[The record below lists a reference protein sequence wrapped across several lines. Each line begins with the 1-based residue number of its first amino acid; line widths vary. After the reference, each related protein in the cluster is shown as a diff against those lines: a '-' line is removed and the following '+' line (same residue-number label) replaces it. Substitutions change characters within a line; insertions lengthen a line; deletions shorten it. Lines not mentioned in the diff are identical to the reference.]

1 MKNQKT
7 KNEKAKRKI
16 GVKLKAALLMLLVAV
31 FSISGIICVN
41 AATIKDDG
49 KYSLVLQCNV
59 MSEGTIDG
67 ETSKIVKFDVADGE
81 DSVSIAE
88 LTKGI
93 VPFDGEHEFSHW
105 STDFS
110 DTTKADDEIPISKFT
125 SSGNVYLNDG
135 TELEFNNGFRLF
147 GVFSDK
153 PLKGTGTYYLNL
165 DAFGGTIK
173 DKSVYQITS
182 KSDEFK
188 TVDLTKYEPERK
200 GCTFKGWDLNG
211 KFVNKITAANFADSD
226 SVTVTATYTANEGF
240 DDSKIHVT
248 LDANGGT
255 IDGKESA
262 KYNYLGGGNSGTS
275 MSLLPYVPTRS
286 GYTFNG
292 WNSKKDGKGKNCKYL
307 YWREWDKE
315 NWDNDRESEF
325 ERDGLITEDSGYER
339 YLNLT
344 LYATWTKDASS
355 PDDTV
360 KVIESNDGIKGSIEF
375 ADGIDSNYKLVI
387 NNVDVNKD
395 LADKNVK
402 FIADIKVLKDNEI
415 VEISGTKMK
424 IRIALPEELKGYNTY
439 SVVYILNDE
448 IKETIPATLQ
458 DGYIV
463 FETTHLSEY
472 GIIATN
478 TNSTPGNSE
487 DNSNK
492 NADKKTKAELDK
504 STSNATETKSTSP
517 KTGSEGMLILL
528 LAILLISG
536 GTVTELLILSGKKRE
551 KNRK

>member
-1 MKNQKT
+1 MKGKNQKV
-7 KNEKAKRKI
+7 KRKT
-16 GVKLKAALLMLLVAV
+16 GAKLRGALIMLLVAV
-31 FSISGIICVN
+31 FSISGIVCVN

-49 KYSLVLQCNV
+49 KYSLVLLCSD
-59 MSEGTIDG
+59 MFGTIDG
-67 ETSKIVKFDVADGE
+67 ETSKIIKFDVADGE

-110 DTTKADDEIPISKFT
+110 DTSKADDEIPISKFT
-125 SSGNVYLNDG
+125 CSGNVYLNDG
-135 TELEFNNGFRLF
+135 TEVEFNNGFRLY
-147 GVFSDK
+147 GRFSEK

-188 TVDLTKYEPERK
+188 TVDLSNYVPTRK
-200 GCTFKGWDLNG
+200 GCNFIGWDLNG
-211 KFVNKITAANFADSD
+211 KYVNKITAADFADRD
-226 SVTVTATYTANEGF
+226 SVTVIATYTTNEGF

-255 IDGKESA
+255 IDGKKSA

-292 WNSKKDGKGKNCKYL
+292 WNSKKDSSGKNYKYL

-325 ERDGLITEDSGYER
+325 ERDGLIKEESGYER

-344 LYATWTKDASS
+344 LYATWTKDAST

-375 ADGIDSNYKLVI
+375 ADGIDSTYKLII

-402 FIADIKVLKDNEI
+402 FIADINVLKDNEI
-415 VEISGTKMK
+415 VQINGTKMK
-424 IRIALPEELKGYNTY
+424 IRIALPEELKGYDNY

-478 TNSTPGNSE
+478 TNSTHGNSE

-492 NADKKTKAELDK
+492 NADKKTKTENGK
-504 STSNATETKSTSP
+504 STTNATDTKSTSP

>member
-1 MKNQKT
+1 MKGKNQKV
-7 KNEKAKRKI
+7 KRKT
-16 GVKLKAALLMLLVAV
+16 GAKLKGALIMLLVAV

-49 KYSLVLQCNV
+49 KYSLVLQCNG
-59 MSEGTIDG
+59 MSFEGTIDG
-67 ETSKIVKFDVADGE
+67 ETSKIIKFDVADGE
-81 DSVSIAE
+81 DTVSIAE

-110 DTTKADDEIPISKFT
+110 DTSKADDEIPISEF
-125 SSGNVYLNDG
+125 SRSGNVYLNNG
-135 TELEFNNGFRLF
+135 TEVEFNNGFFLY

-153 PLKGTGTYYLNL
+153 PLKGTGTYYFNL
-165 DAFGGTIK
+165 DAFGGTVK

-182 KSDEFK
+182 KSNEFK

-211 KFVNKITAANFADSD
+211 KYVNKITAADFADRD
-226 SVTVTATYTANEGF
+226 SVTVIATYTANEGF

-255 IDGKESA
+255 IDGKKSA

-292 WNSKKDGKGKNCKYL
+292 WNSKKDSSDKNYKYL

-344 LYATWTKDASS
+344 LYATWTKDAST

-375 ADGIDSNYKLVI
+375 ADGIDSNCKLII
-387 NNVDVNKD
+387 NNVNVNKD

-415 VEISGTKMK
+415 VQISGTKMK

-439 SVVYILNDE
+439 SVVYILNNE

-472 GIIATN
+472 GIVATN

-492 NADKKTKAELDK
+492 NSDKKTKAENDE
-504 STSNATETKSTSP
+504 STSNATDTKSTSP

>member
-1 MKNQKT
+1 MKGKNQKV
-7 KNEKAKRKI
+7 KRKT
-16 GVKLKAALLMLLVAV
+16 GAKLKGALIMLLVAV

-49 KYSLVLQCNV
+49 KYSLVLECNA

-67 ETSKIVKFDVADGE
+67 ETSKIIKFDVADGE

-110 DTTKADDEIPISKFT
+110 DTSKADDEIPISKF
-125 SSGNVYLNDG
+125 SRSGNVYLNNG
-135 TELEFNNGFRLF
+135 TEVEFKNGFFLY

-165 DAFGGTIK
+165 DAFGGTVK

-182 KSDEFK
+182 KSNEFK

-211 KFVNKITAANFADSD
+211 KYVSSITAAEFADRD
-226 SVTVTATYTANEGF
+226 SVTVIATYTANEGF

-255 IDGKESA
+255 IDGKKSA

-292 WNSKKDGKGKNCKYL
+292 WNSKKDGSGKNYKYL

-325 ERDGLITEDSGYER
+325 ERDGLITEDGGYER
-339 YLNLT
+339 YRNLT
-344 LYATWTKDASS
+344 LYATWTKDAST

-375 ADGIDSNYKLVI
+375 ADGIDSNCKLII

-415 VEISGTKMK
+415 VQISGTKMK
-424 IRIALPEELKGYNTY
+424 IKIALPEELKGYDNY

-487 DNSNK
+487 DNSDK
-492 NADKKTKAELDK
+492 SDDKKAKAENDK
-504 STSNATETKSTSP
+504 STSNATDTKSTSP

>member
-1 MKNQKT
+1 MKGKNQKV
-7 KNEKAKRKI
+7 KRKT
-16 GVKLKAALLMLLVAV
+16 GAKLKGALIMLLVAV

-49 KYSLVLQCNV
+49 KYSLVLQCSGL
-59 MSEGTIDG
+59 SEGTIDG
-67 ETSKIVKFDVADGE
+67 ETSKIIKFDVADGE

-105 STDFS
+105 STDFF
-110 DTTKADDEIPISKFT
+110 DTSKADDEILISKFN

-135 TELEFNNGFRLF
+135 TEVKFNNGFSLY

-165 DAFGGTIK
+165 DAFGGTVK

-182 KSDEFK
+182 KSNEFK

-211 KFVNKITAANFADSD
+211 KYVNTITAAEFAEKD
-226 SVTVTATYTANEGF
+226 SVTVTATYVSNTF
-240 DDSKIHVT
+240 DEKYISVI
-248 LDANGGT
+248 LNANGGT
-255 IDGKESA
+255 IEGKKSA

-275 MSLLPYVPTRS
+275 MSLLPYVPTKS

-292 WNSKKDGKGKNCKYL
+292 WSSKKDGTGKNYKYL
-307 YWREWDKE
+307 YWREWDK
-315 NWDNDRESEF
+315 NRDSEF

-339 YLNLT
+339 YHNLT
-344 LYATWTKDASS
+344 LYATWTKDAST

-360 KVIESNDGIKGSIEF
+360 KVIESSDGIKGSIEF
-375 ADGIDSNYKLVI
+375 ADGIDSNCKLII

-402 FIADIKVLKDNEI
+402 FIADINVLKDNEI
-415 VEISGTKMK
+415 VHISGTKMK
-424 IRIALPEELKGYNTY
+424 IRIALPEKLKGYNTY

-492 NADKKTKAELDK
+492 NADKKTKAENDK
-504 STSNATETKSTSP
+504 STSKATGTKSTSP

-528 LAILLISG
+528 FAILLISG
-536 GTVTELLILSGKKRE
+536 GTVTELLILSGKKRV

>member
-1 MKNQKT
+1 MKGKNQKV
-7 KNEKAKRKI
+7 KRKT
-16 GVKLKAALLMLLVAV
+16 GAKLKGALIMLLVAV
-31 FSISGIICVN
+31 FSISGIVCVN

-49 KYSLVLQCNV
+49 KYSLVLLCSD
-59 MSEGTIDG
+59 MFGTIDG
-67 ETSKIVKFDVADGE
+67 ETSKIIKFDVADGE

-110 DTTKADDEIPISKFT
+110 DTSKADDEIPISKFT

-135 TELEFNNGFRLF
+135 TEVEFNNGFRLY
-147 GVFSDK
+147 GRFSEK

-188 TVDLTKYEPERK
+188 TVDLSNYVPTRK
-200 GCTFKGWDLNG
+200 GCNFIGWDLNG
-211 KFVNKITAANFADSD
+211 KYVNKITAADFADRD
-226 SVTVTATYTANEGF
+226 SVTVIATYTTNEGF

-255 IDGKESA
+255 IDGKKSA

-275 MSLLPYVPTRS
+275 MSLLPYVPVRN

-292 WNSKKDGKGKNCKYL
+292 WNSKKDSSGKNYKYL

-315 NWDNDRESEF
+315 NWGNDDRESEF

-344 LYATWTKDASS
+344 LYATWTKDAST

-375 ADGIDSNYKLVI
+375 ADGIDSTYKLII

-402 FIADIKVLKDNEI
+402 FIADINVLKDNEI
-415 VEISGTKMK
+415 VQINGTKMK

-492 NADKKTKAELDK
+492 NGDKKTKAENGK
-504 STSNATETKSTSP
+504 STSNATDTKSTSP
-517 KTGSEGMLILL
+517 KTGGDGMLILL

>member
-1 MKNQKT
+1 MKGKNQKV
-7 KNEKAKRKI
+7 KRKT
-16 GVKLKAALLMLLVAV
+16 GAKLKGALIMLLVAV
-31 FSISGIICVN
+31 FSISGIVCVN

-49 KYSLVLQCNV
+49 KYSLVLLCSD
-59 MSEGTIDG
+59 MFGTIDG
-67 ETSKIVKFDVADGE
+67 ETSKIIKFDVADGE

-110 DTTKADDEIPISKFT
+110 DTSKADDEIPISKFT

-135 TELEFNNGFRLF
+135 TEVEFNNGFRLY
-147 GVFSDK
+147 GRFSEK

-188 TVDLTKYEPERK
+188 TVDLSNYVPTRK
-200 GCTFKGWDLNG
+200 GCNFIGWDLNG
-211 KFVNKITAANFADSD
+211 KYVNKITAADFADRD
-226 SVTVTATYTANEGF
+226 SVTVIATYTTNEGF

-255 IDGKESA
+255 IDGKKSA

-275 MSLLPYVPTRS
+275 MSLLPYVPVRN

-292 WNSKKDGKGKNCKYL
+292 WNSKKDSSGKNYKYL

-315 NWDNDRESEF
+315 NWGNDDRESEF
-325 ERDGLITEDSGYER
+325 ERDGLITEDGGYER

-344 LYATWTKDASS
+344 LYATWTKDAST

-375 ADGIDSNYKLVI
+375 ADGIDSTYKLII

-402 FIADIKVLKDNEI
+402 FIADINVLKDNEI
-415 VEISGTKMK
+415 VQINGTKMK

-492 NADKKTKAELDK
+492 NADKKTKAENDK
-504 STSNATETKSTSP
+504 SNSNATDTKSTSP
-517 KTGSEGMLILL
+517 KTGNEGMLILL

-536 GTVTELLILSGKKRE
+536 GTVTELLILSGKKR
-551 KNRK
+551 KKSHK

>member
-1 MKNQKT
+1 MKGKNQKV
-7 KNEKAKRKI
+7 KRKT
-16 GVKLKAALLMLLVAV
+16 GAKLKGALIMLLVAV

-49 KYSLVLQCNV
+49 KYSLVLLCSD
-59 MSEGTIDG
+59 MFGTIDG

-110 DTTKADDEIPISKFT
+110 DTSKADDEIPISKFT

-135 TELEFNNGFRLF
+135 TEVEFNNGFRLY
-147 GVFSDK
+147 GRFSEK

-165 DAFGGTIK
+165 DAFGGTVK

-188 TVDLTKYEPERK
+188 TVDLSNYVPTRK
-200 GCTFKGWDLNG
+200 GCNFIGWDLNG
-211 KFVNKITAANFADSD
+211 KYVNKITAADFADRD
-226 SVTVTATYTANEGF
+226 SVTVIATYTTNEGF

-255 IDGKESA
+255 IDGKKSA

-275 MSLLPYVPTRS
+275 MSLLPYVPVRN

-292 WNSKKDGKGKNCKYL
+292 WNSKKDGKGKNYKYL

-315 NWDNDRESEF
+315 NWGNDDRESEF
-325 ERDGLITEDSGYER
+325 ERDGLITEDGGYER

-344 LYATWTKDASS
+344 LYATWTKDAST

-375 ADGIDSNYKLVI
+375 ADGIDSTYKLII
-387 NNVDVNKD
+387 NNVDVNKN

-402 FIADIKVLKDNEI
+402 FIADINVLKDNEI
-415 VEISGTKMK
+415 VQINGTKMK
-424 IRIALPEELKGYNTY
+424 IRIALPEELKGYDNY
-439 SVVYILNDE
+439 SIVYILNDE

-478 TNSTPGNSE
+478 TNSTPGNLE

-492 NADKKTKAELDK
+492 NGDKKTKAENDK
-504 STSNATETKSTSP
+504 STSNATDTKSTSP
-517 KTGSEGMLILL
+517 KTGNEGMLILL

>member
-1 MKNQKT
+1 MKGKNQKV
-7 KNEKAKRKI
+7 KRKA
-16 GVKLKAALLMLLVAV
+16 VTKLRGALIMLLVAV

-49 KYSLVLQCNV
+49 KYSLVLQCNA

-110 DTTKADDEIPISKFT
+110 GTSKADDEIPISKFT
-125 SSGNVYLNDG
+125 SYGNVYLNDG
-135 TELEFNNGFRLF
+135 TELEFKNGFSLY

-165 DAFGGTIK
+165 DAFGGTIE

-211 KFVNKITAANFADSD
+211 KFVNKITAADFADRD
-226 SVTVTATYTANEGF
+226 SVTVTATYVSNIF
-240 DDSKIHVT
+240 DENYISVT
-248 LDANGGT
+248 LNANGGT
-255 IDGKESA
+255 INGEKSA
-262 KYNYLGGGNSGTS
+262 QYNYLGGGNSGTS
-275 MSLLPYVPTRS
+275 MSLLPYVPVRN
-286 GYTFNG
+286 GYIFNG
-292 WNSKKDGKGKNCKYL
+292 WNSKKDGSGKNYKYL

-339 YLNLT
+339 YRNLT
-344 LYATWTKDASS
+344 LYATWTEDAST

-375 ADGIDSNYKLVI
+375 AEGVDSNYKLII

-402 FIADIKVLKDNEI
+402 FIADINVLKDNEI
-415 VEISGTKMK
+415 VEINGTKMK

-439 SVVYILNDE
+439 SVVYILNNE

-472 GIIATN
+472 GIVATNTN

-492 NADKKTKAELDK
+492 NGGKQTKADNDK
-504 STSNATETKSTSP
+504 STSNATDTKSTSP
-517 KTGSEGMLILL
+517 KTGNESMFILL

-536 GTVTELLILSGKKRE
+536 GTVTELLILSGKKKE
-551 KNRK
+551 KNSK

>member
-1 MKNQKT
+1 MKGKNQKV
-7 KNEKAKRKI
+7 KRKT
-16 GVKLKAALLMLLVAV
+16 GAKLKGALIMLLVAV
-31 FSISGIICVN
+31 FSISGIVCVN

-49 KYSLVLQCNV
+49 KYSLVLLCSD
-59 MSEGTIDG
+59 MFGTIDG
-67 ETSKIVKFDVADGE
+67 EASKIIKFDVADGE

-110 DTTKADDEIPISKFT
+110 DTSKADDEIPISKFT
-125 SSGNVYLNDG
+125 CSGNVYLNDG
-135 TELEFNNGFRLF
+135 TEVEFNNGFRLY
-147 GVFSDK
+147 GRFSEK

-188 TVDLTKYEPERK
+188 TVDLSNYVPTRK
-200 GCTFKGWDLNG
+200 GCNFIGWDLNG
-211 KFVNKITAANFADSD
+211 KYVNKITAADFADRD
-226 SVTVTATYTANEGF
+226 SVTVIATYTTNEGF

-255 IDGKESA
+255 IDGKKSA

-275 MSLLPYVPTRS
+275 MSLLPYVPVRN

-292 WNSKKDGKGKNCKYL
+292 WNSKKDSSGKNYKYL

-315 NWDNDRESEF
+315 NWGNDDRESEF
-325 ERDGLITEDSGYER
+325 ERDGLITEDGGYER

-344 LYATWTKDASS
+344 LYATWTKDAST

-375 ADGIDSNYKLVI
+375 ADGIDSTYKLII

-402 FIADIKVLKDNEI
+402 FIADINVLKDNEI
-415 VEISGTKMK
+415 VQISGTKMK

-478 TNSTPGNSE
+478 TNSTPGNLE

-492 NADKKTKAELDK
+492 NGDKKTKAENDK
-504 STSNATETKSTSP
+504 STSNATDTKSTSP
-517 KTGSEGMLILL
+517 KTGNEGMLILL

>member
-1 MKNQKT
+1 M
-7 KNEKAKRKI
+7 
-16 GVKLKAALLMLLVAV
+16 
-31 FSISGIICVN
+31 
-41 AATIKDDG
+41 
-49 KYSLVLQCNV
+49 
-59 MSEGTIDG
+59 
-67 ETSKIVKFDVADGE
+67 
-81 DSVSIAE
+81 
-88 LTKGI
+88 
-93 VPFDGEHEFSHW
+93 
-105 STDFS
+105 
-110 DTTKADDEIPISKFT
+110 
-125 SSGNVYLNDG
+125 
-135 TELEFNNGFRLF
+135 
-147 GVFSDK
+147 
-153 PLKGTGTYYLNL
+153 
-165 DAFGGTIK
+165 
-173 DKSVYQITS
+173 
-182 KSDEFK
+182 
-188 TVDLTKYEPERK
+188 
-200 GCTFKGWDLNG
+200 
-211 KFVNKITAANFADSD
+211 
-226 SVTVTATYTANEGF
+226 
-240 DDSKIHVT
+240 
-248 LDANGGT
+248 DANGGT
-255 IDGKESA
+255 IDGKKSA

-275 MSLLPYVPTRS
+275 MSLLPYVPVRN

-292 WNSKKDGKGKNCKYL
+292 WNAKKDGSSKNCKYI
-307 YWREWDKE
+307 YWREWDKK

-325 ERDGLITEDSGYER
+325 ERDGLITEGSGYER

-344 LYATWTKDASS
+344 LYATWTKDAST

-360 KVIESNDGIKGSIEF
+360 KVIESSDGIKGSIEF
-375 ADGIDSNYKLVI
+375 ADGIDSNCKLII

-415 VEISGTKMK
+415 VHISGTKMK

-439 SVVYILNDE
+439 SVVYILNNE

-492 NADKKTKAELDK
+492 NGDKKTKAELDK
-504 STSNATETKSTSP
+504 STSNATDTKSTSP

>member
-1 MKNQKT
+1 MKGKNQKV
-7 KNEKAKRKI
+7 KRKA
-16 GVKLKAALLMLLVAV
+16 VTKLRGALIMLLVAV

-49 KYSLVLQCNV
+49 KYSLVLQCGGI
-59 MSEGTIDG
+59 SEGTIDG

-105 STDFS
+105 NTDFS
-110 DTTKADDEIPISKFT
+110 DTSKADDEIPISKF
-125 SSGNVYLNDG
+125 SRSGNVYLNNG
-135 TELEFNNGFRLF
+135 TEVEFNNGFFLY

-165 DAFGGTIK
+165 DAFGGTVK

-188 TVDLTKYEPERK
+188 TVDLSNYVPTRE
-200 GCTFKGWDLNG
+200 GCNFIGWELNG
-211 KFVNKITAANFADSD
+211 KFVNKITAADFADRD
-226 SVTVTATYTANEGF
+226 SVTVIATYTTNEGF

-255 IDGKESA
+255 IDGKKSA

-275 MSLLPYVPTRS
+275 MSLLPYVPVRN

-292 WNSKKDGKGKNCKYL
+292 WNAKKDGSGKNYKYL

-344 LYATWTKDASS
+344 LYATWTKDAST

-375 ADGIDSNYKLVI
+375 AEGVDSNYKLII

-402 FIADIKVLKDNEI
+402 FIADINVLKDNEN
-415 VEISGTKMK
+415 VQISGTKMK

-439 SVVYILNDE
+439 SVVYILNNE

-472 GIIATN
+472 GIVATN

-492 NADKKTKAELDK
+492 NDGKQTKAENDK
-504 STSNATETKSTSP
+504 STSNATDTKSTSP

>member
-1 MKNQKT
+1 MKGKNQKV
-7 KNEKAKRKI
+7 KRKA
-16 GVKLKAALLMLLVAV
+16 VTKLRGALIMLLVAV

-49 KYSLVLQCNV
+49 KYSLVLQCNA

-67 ETSKIVKFDVADGE
+67 ETAKIVKFDVADGE

-110 DTTKADDEIPISKFT
+110 DTSKADDEIPISEF
-125 SSGNVYLNDG
+125 SRSGNVYLNNG
-135 TELEFNNGFRLF
+135 TEVEFKNGFSLY

-165 DAFGGTIK
+165 DAFGGTIE

-188 TVDLTKYEPERK
+188 TVDLSNYVPTRK
-200 GCTFKGWDLNG
+200 GCNFIGWDLNG
-211 KFVNKITAANFADSD
+211 KYVNKITAADFADRD
-226 SVTVTATYTANEGF
+226 SVTVTATYTTNEGF

-255 IDGKESA
+255 IDGKKSA

-275 MSLLPYVPTRS
+275 MSLLPYVPVRN

-292 WNSKKDGKGKNCKYL
+292 WNAKKDGSGKNCKYL
-307 YWREWDKE
+307 YWREWDKK
-315 NWDNDRESEF
+315 NWDNDDRESEF

-344 LYATWTKDASS
+344 LYATWTKDAST

-360 KVIESNDGIKGSIEF
+360 KVIESNDGIKGNIEF
-375 ADGIDSNYKLVI
+375 AEGVDSNYKLII

-415 VEISGTKMK
+415 VQISGTKMK

-439 SVVYILNDE
+439 SVVYILNNE

-472 GIIATN
+472 GIVATN
-478 TNSTPGNSE
+478 TDLTPGNSE

-492 NADKKTKAELDK
+492 NGGKQTKADNDK
-504 STSNATETKSTSP
+504 STSNATDTKSTSP
-517 KTGSEGMLILL
+517 KTGNEGMFILL

-536 GTVTELLILSGKKRE
+536 GTVTELLILSCKKKE
-551 KNRK
+551 KNSK

>member
-1 MKNQKT
+1 MKGKNQKV
-7 KNEKAKRKI
+7 KRKI
-16 GVKLKAALLMLLVAV
+16 GVKLKGALIMLLVAV

-49 KYSLVLQCNV
+49 KYSLVLECNA
-59 MSEGTIDG
+59 MSEETIDG
-67 ETSKIVKFDVADGE
+67 DTAKIVKFDVADGE

-110 DTTKADDEIPISKFT
+110 DTSKADDEIPISKF
-125 SSGNVYLNDG
+125 SRSGNVYLNNG
-135 TELEFNNGFRLF
+135 TEVEFKNGFFLY

-165 DAFGGTIK
+165 DAFGGTVK

-182 KSDEFK
+182 KSNEFK

-200 GCTFKGWDLNG
+200 GFTFKGWDLNG
-211 KFVNKITAANFADSD
+211 KYVNKITAADFADRD
-226 SVTVTATYTANEGF
+226 SVTVIATYTANEGF

-255 IDGKESA
+255 IDGKKSA

-292 WNSKKDGKGKNCKYL
+292 WNSKKDGTGKNYKYL

-344 LYATWTKDASS
+344 LYATWTKDAST

-375 ADGIDSNYKLVI
+375 ADGIDSTYKLII

-472 GIIATN
+472 GIVATN
-478 TNSTPGNSE
+478 TNSIPGNSE
-487 DNSNK
+487 NNSNK
-492 NADKKTKAELDK
+492 NADKKTKAENDK
-504 STSNATETKSTSP
+504 STSNATDTKSTSP

-536 GTVTELLILSGKKRE
+536 GTVTELLILSSKKRE

>member
-1 MKNQKT
+1 MKGKNQKV
-7 KNEKAKRKI
+7 KRKT
-16 GVKLKAALLMLLVAV
+16 GAKLKGALIMLLVAV

-41 AATIKDDG
+41 AATIKNDG
-49 KYSLVLQCNV
+49 KYSLVLQCSGL
-59 MSEGTIDG
+59 SEGTIDG
-67 ETSKIVKFDVADGE
+67 ETSKIIKFDVADGE

-105 STDFS
+105 STDFF
-110 DTTKADDEIPISKFT
+110 DTSKADDEIPISKFN

-135 TELEFNNGFRLF
+135 TEVKFNNGFSLY

-165 DAFGGTIK
+165 DAFGGTVK

-182 KSDEFK
+182 KSNEFK

-211 KFVNKITAANFADSD
+211 KYVNTITAAEFAKKD
-226 SVTVTATYTANEGF
+226 SVTVTATYVSNTF
-240 DDSKIHVT
+240 DEKYISVI
-248 LDANGGT
+248 LNANGGT
-255 IDGKESA
+255 IEGKKSA

-275 MSLLPYVPTRS
+275 MSLLPYVPTKS

-292 WNSKKDGKGKNCKYL
+292 WNSKKDGTGKNYKYL
-307 YWREWDKE
+307 YWREWDK
-315 NWDNDRESEF
+315 DRDSEF

-339 YLNLT
+339 YHNLT
-344 LYATWTKDASS
+344 LYATWTKDAST

-360 KVIESNDGIKGSIEF
+360 KVIESSDGIKGSIEF
-375 ADGIDSNYKLVI
+375 ADGIDSNCKLII

-402 FIADIKVLKDNEI
+402 FIADINVLKDNEI
-415 VEISGTKMK
+415 VHISGTKMK
-424 IRIALPEELKGYNTY
+424 IRIALPEKLKGYNTY

-492 NADKKTKAELDK
+492 NADKKTKAENDK
-504 STSNATETKSTSP
+504 STSNATGTKSRSP
-517 KTGSEGMLILL
+517 KTGSEGMLFLL

-536 GTVTELLILSGKKRE
+536 GTVTELLILSGKKRV

>member
-7 KNEKAKRKI
+7 KNQKVKRKA
-16 GVKLKAALLMLLVAV
+16 VTKLRGALIMLLVAV

-49 KYSLVLQCNV
+49 KYSLVLQCNA

-67 ETSKIVKFDVADGE
+67 ETAKIIKFDVADGE

-110 DTTKADDEIPISKFT
+110 DTSKADDEIPISEF
-125 SSGNVYLNDG
+125 SRSGNVYLNNG
-135 TELEFNNGFRLF
+135 TEVEFNNGFFLY
-147 GVFSDK
+147 GVFSEK

-165 DAFGGTIK
+165 DAFGGTVK

-211 KFVNKITAANFADSD
+211 KFVNKITAADFADRD
-226 SVTVTATYTANEGF
+226 SVTVTATYVSNIF
-240 DDSKIHVT
+240 DENYISVT
-248 LDANGGT
+248 LNANGGT
-255 IDGKESA
+255 INGEKSA
-262 KYNYLGGGNSGTS
+262 QYNYLGGGNSGTS
-275 MSLLPYVPTRS
+275 MSLLPYVPVRN
-286 GYTFNG
+286 GYIFNG
-292 WNSKKDGKGKNCKYL
+292 WNAKKDGSGKNYKYL

-339 YLNLT
+339 YRNLT
-344 LYATWTKDASS
+344 LYATWTEDAST

-375 ADGIDSNYKLVI
+375 AEGVDSDYKLII

-402 FIADIKVLKDNEI
+402 FIADINVLKDNEI
-415 VEISGTKMK
+415 VEINGTKMK
-424 IRIALPEELKGYNTY
+424 IRIALPEELKGYNNY
-439 SVVYILNDE
+439 SVVYILNNE

-472 GIIATN
+472 GIVATN
-478 TNSTPGNSE
+478 TDLTPGNSE

-492 NADKKTKAELDK
+492 NGGKQTKADNDK
-504 STSNATETKSTSP
+504 STSNATDTKSTSP
-517 KTGSEGMLILL
+517 KTGNESMFILL

-536 GTVTELLILSGKKRE
+536 GTVTELLILSGKKKE
-551 KNRK
+551 KNSK

>member
-1 MKNQKT
+1 MKGKNQKV
-7 KNEKAKRKI
+7 KRKI
-16 GVKLKAALLMLLVAV
+16 GVKLKGALIMLLVAV

-41 AATIKDDG
+41 AATIKNDG
-49 KYSLVLQCNV
+49 KYSLVLQCNG

-67 ETSKIVKFDVADGE
+67 ETSKIIKFDVADGE

-110 DTTKADDEIPISKFT
+110 GTSKADDEIPISKF
-125 SSGNVYLNDG
+125 SRSGNVYLNNG
-135 TELEFNNGFRLF
+135 TEVEFKNGFFLY

-165 DAFGGTIK
+165 DAFGGTVK

-182 KSDEFK
+182 KSNEFK

-200 GCTFKGWDLNG
+200 GFTFRGWDLNG
-211 KFVNKITAANFADSD
+211 KYVNKITAADFTDRD
-226 SVTVTATYTANEGF
+226 SVTVIATYTANEGF

-255 IDGKESA
+255 IDGKKSA

-292 WNSKKDGKGKNCKYL
+292 WNSKKDSSGKNYKYL
-307 YWREWDKE
+307 YWRQWDKE
-315 NWDNDRESEF
+315 RDSEC
-325 ERDGLITEDSGYER
+325 ERDGLITEDGGYER

-344 LYATWTKDASS
+344 LYATWTKDAST

-375 ADGIDSNYKLVI
+375 ADGIDSTYKLII

-402 FIADIKVLKDNEI
+402 FIADINVLKDNEI

-492 NADKKTKAELDK
+492 NADKKTKAENNK
-504 STSNATETKSTSP
+504 STSNATDTKSTSP
-517 KTGSEGMLILL
+517 KTGNEGMLIFL

-536 GTVTELLILSGKKRE
+536 GTVTELLILSGKKKE
-551 KNRK
+551 KNSK

>member
-1 MKNQKT
+1 MKGKNQKV
-7 KNEKAKRKI
+7 KRKT
-16 GVKLKAALLMLLVAV
+16 GAKLKGALIMLLVAV

-49 KYSLVLQCNV
+49 KYSLVLQCNG
-59 MSEGTIDG
+59 MSFEGTIDG
-67 ETSKIVKFDVADGE
+67 ETSKIIKFDVADGE

-110 DTTKADDEIPISKFT
+110 DTSKADDEIPISKF
-125 SSGNVYLNDG
+125 SRSGNVYLNNG
-135 TELEFNNGFRLF
+135 TEVEFNNGFFLY

-165 DAFGGTIK
+165 DAFGGTVK

-182 KSDEFK
+182 KSNEFK

-211 KFVNKITAANFADSD
+211 KYVSSINTAEFAEKD
-226 SVTVTATYTANEGF
+226 SVTVTATYVSNTFNENYI
-240 DDSKIHVT
+240 SVR
-248 LDANGGT
+248 LNANGGT
-255 IDGKESA
+255 IEGKESA

-292 WNSKKDGKGKNCKYL
+292 WNSKKDGSGKNYKYL
-307 YWREWDKE
+307 YWREWDK
-315 NWDNDRESEF
+315 NRDSEF

-344 LYATWTKDASS
+344 LYATWTKDAST

-375 ADGIDSNYKLVI
+375 ADGIDSTYKLVI
-387 NNVDVNKD
+387 NNVNVNKD

-402 FIADIKVLKDNEI
+402 FIADINVLKDNEI
-415 VEISGTKMK
+415 VQINGTKMK

-478 TNSTPGNSE
+478 TNSIPGNSE

-492 NADKKTKAELDK
+492 NGDKKTKAENDK
-504 STSNATETKSTSP
+504 STSNATDTKSTSP

-536 GTVTELLILSGKKRE
+536 GTVTELLILSGKKRG

>member
-1 MKNQKT
+1 MKGKNQKV
-7 KNEKAKRKI
+7 KRKT
-16 GVKLKAALLMLLVAV
+16 GAKLKGALIMLLVAV

-49 KYSLVLQCNV
+49 KYSLVLECNA

-67 ETSKIVKFDVADGE
+67 DTAKIVKFDVADGE

-110 DTTKADDEIPISKFT
+110 DTSKADDEIPISKF
-125 SSGNVYLNDG
+125 SRSGNVYLNNG
-135 TELEFNNGFRLF
+135 TEVEFKNGFFLY

-165 DAFGGTIK
+165 DAFGGTVK

-182 KSDEFK
+182 KSNEFK

-211 KFVNKITAANFADSD
+211 KYVNKITAADFADRD
-226 SVTVTATYTANEGF
+226 SVTVIATYTANEGF

-255 IDGKESA
+255 IDGKKSA

-292 WNSKKDGKGKNCKYL
+292 WNSKKDSSGKNYKYL

-344 LYATWTKDASS
+344 LYATWTEDAST

-375 ADGIDSNYKLVI
+375 ADGIDSTYKLII

-415 VEISGTKMK
+415 VQISGTKMK

-472 GIIATN
+472 GIVATN

-492 NADKKTKAELDK
+492 NGDKKTKADNDK
-504 STSNATETKSTSP
+504 STSNATDTKSTSP
-517 KTGSEGMLILL
+517 KTGNESMLILL

-536 GTVTELLILSGKKRE
+536 GTVTELLILSGKKRG

>member
-1 MKNQKT
+1 MKGKNQKV
-7 KNEKAKRKI
+7 KRKT
-16 GVKLKAALLMLLVAV
+16 GAKLKGALIMLLVAV

-49 KYSLVLQCNV
+49 KYSLVLQCGGL
-59 MSEGTIDG
+59 SEGTIDG
-67 ETSKIVKFDVADGE
+67 ETSKIIKFDVADGE

-110 DTTKADDEIPISKFT
+110 GTSKADDEIPISKF
-125 SSGNVYLNDG
+125 SWSGNVYLNDG
-135 TELEFNNGFRLF
+135 TEVEYNNGFQLY

-165 DAFGGTIK
+165 DAFGGTVK

-182 KSDEFK
+182 KSNEFK

-211 KFVNKITAANFADSD
+211 KYVNTITAAEFAKKD
-226 SVTVTATYTANEGF
+226 SVTVTATYVSNTF
-240 DDSKIHVT
+240 DENYISVT
-248 LDANGGT
+248 LNANGGT
-255 IDGKESA
+255 IEGKESA

-292 WNSKKDGKGKNCKYL
+292 WKSKKDGIGKNYKYL
-307 YWREWDKE
+307 YWREWDK
-315 NWDNDRESEF
+315 DRDSEF
-325 ERDGLITEDSGYER
+325 ERDGLITEDGGYER
-339 YLNLT
+339 YHNLT
-344 LYATWTKDASS
+344 LYATWTKDAST

-375 ADGIDSNYKLVI
+375 ADGIDSNCKLII

-402 FIADIKVLKDNEI
+402 FIADINVLKDNEI
-415 VEISGTKMK
+415 VHISGTKMK

-463 FETTHLSEY
+463 FETTHLNEY

-492 NADKKTKAELDK
+492 NADKKTKAENDK
-504 STSNATETKSTSP
+504 STSNATGTKSTSP

-528 LAILLISG
+528 FAILLISG
-536 GTVTELLILSGKKRE
+536 GTVTELLILSGKKRV

>member
-1 MKNQKT
+1 MKGKNQKV
-7 KNEKAKRKI
+7 KRKT
-16 GVKLKAALLMLLVAV
+16 GAKLKGALIMLLVAV
-31 FSISGIICVN
+31 FSISGIVCVN

-49 KYSLVLQCNV
+49 KYSLVLLCSD
-59 MSEGTIDG
+59 MFGTIDG
-67 ETSKIVKFDVADGE
+67 EASKIIKFDVADGE

-110 DTTKADDEIPISKFT
+110 DTSKADDEIPISKFT
-125 SSGNVYLNDG
+125 CSGNVYLNDG
-135 TELEFNNGFRLF
+135 TEVEFNNGFRLY
-147 GVFSDK
+147 GRFSEK

-188 TVDLTKYEPERK
+188 TVDLSNYVPTRK
-200 GCTFKGWDLNG
+200 GCNFIGWDLNG
-211 KFVNKITAANFADSD
+211 KYVNKITAADFADRD
-226 SVTVTATYTANEGF
+226 SVTVIATYTTNEGF

-255 IDGKESA
+255 IDGKKSA

-275 MSLLPYVPTRS
+275 MSLLPYVPVRN

-292 WNSKKDGKGKNCKYL
+292 WNSKKDSSGKNYKYL

-315 NWDNDRESEF
+315 NWGNDDRESEF

-344 LYATWTKDASS
+344 LYATWTKDAST

-375 ADGIDSNYKLVI
+375 AEGVDSNYKLII

-415 VEISGTKMK
+415 VQISGTKMK
-424 IRIALPEELKGYNTY
+424 IKIALPDELKGYDNY

-492 NADKKTKAELDK
+492 NGNKKTKAENGK

-536 GTVTELLILSGKKRE
+536 GTVTELLILSGKKRG

>member
-1 MKNQKT
+1 MKGKNQKV
-7 KNEKAKRKI
+7 KRKT
-16 GVKLKAALLMLLVAV
+16 GAKLKGALIMLLVAV

-49 KYSLVLQCNV
+49 KYSLVLQC
-59 MSEGTIDG
+59 SGISAGTIDG
-67 ETSKIVKFDVADGE
+67 EASKIIKFDVADGE

-110 DTTKADDEIPISKFT
+110 DTSKADDEIPISNFN

-135 TELEFNNGFRLF
+135 TEVEFNNGFLLY

-165 DAFGGTIK
+165 DAFGGTVK

-182 KSDEFK
+182 KSSEFK

-211 KFVNKITAANFADSD
+211 KYVSSITAAEFAEKD
-226 SVTVTATYTANEGF
+226 SVTVTATYVSNTF
-240 DDSKIHVT
+240 DENYISVT
-248 LDANGGT
+248 LNANGGT
-255 IDGKESA
+255 IEGKESA

-292 WNSKKDGKGKNCKYL
+292 WNSKKDSSGKNYKYL
-307 YWREWDKE
+307 YWREWDK
-315 NWDNDRESEF
+315 NRDSEF
-325 ERDGLITEDSGYER
+325 ERDGLITENGGYER
-339 YLNLT
+339 YHNLT
-344 LYATWTKDASS
+344 LYATWTKDAST

-375 ADGIDSNYKLVI
+375 AYGIDSNCKLII
-387 NNVDVNKD
+387 NNVDVNKN

-402 FIADIKVLKDNEI
+402 FIADINVLKDNEI
-415 VEISGTKMK
+415 VQINGTKMK
-424 IRIALPEELKGYNTY
+424 IRIALPEELKGYDNY
-439 SVVYILNDE
+439 SIVYILNDE

-487 DNSNK
+487 DNSDK
-492 NADKKTKAELDK
+492 NGDKKTKADNDK
-504 STSNATETKSTSP
+504 STSNATDTKSTSP
-517 KTGSEGMLILL
+517 KTGSYGMLILL

>member
-1 MKNQKT
+1 MKGKNQKV
-7 KNEKAKRKI
+7 KRKT
-16 GVKLKAALLMLLVAV
+16 GAKLKGALIMLLVAV
-31 FSISGIICVN
+31 FSISGIVCVN

-49 KYSLVLQCNV
+49 KYSLVLLCSD
-59 MSEGTIDG
+59 MFGTIDG
-67 ETSKIVKFDVADGE
+67 ETSKIIKFDVADGE

-110 DTTKADDEIPISKFT
+110 DTSKADDEIPISKFT
-125 SSGNVYLNDG
+125 CSGNVYLNDG
-135 TELEFNNGFRLF
+135 TEVEFNNGFRLY
-147 GVFSDK
+147 GRFSEK

-188 TVDLTKYEPERK
+188 TVDLSNYVPTRK
-200 GCTFKGWDLNG
+200 GCNFIGWDLNG
-211 KFVNKITAANFADSD
+211 KYVNKITAADFADRD
-226 SVTVTATYTANEGF
+226 SVTVIATYTTNEGF

-255 IDGKESA
+255 IDGKKSA

-275 MSLLPYVPTRS
+275 MSLLPYVPVRN

-292 WNSKKDGKGKNCKYL
+292 WNSKKDSSGKNYKYL

-315 NWDNDRESEF
+315 NWGNDDRESEF

-344 LYATWTKDASS
+344 LYATWTKDAST

-375 ADGIDSNYKLVI
+375 AEGVDSNYKLII

-402 FIADIKVLKDNEI
+402 FIADINVLKDNEI
-415 VEISGTKMK
+415 VQINGTKMK

-492 NADKKTKAELDK
+492 NGDKKTKAENGK
-504 STSNATETKSTSP
+504 STSNATDTKSTSP
-517 KTGSEGMLILL
+517 KTGGDGMLILL

>member
-1 MKNQKT
+1 MKGKNQKV
-7 KNEKAKRKI
+7 KRKT
-16 GVKLKAALLMLLVAV
+16 GAKLKGALIMLLVAV

-49 KYSLVLQCNV
+49 KYSLVLQCGGL
-59 MSEGTIDG
+59 SEGTIDG
-67 ETSKIVKFDVADGE
+67 ETSKIIKFDVADGE

-110 DTTKADDEIPISKFT
+110 GTSKADDEIPISKF
-125 SSGNVYLNDG
+125 SWSGNVYLNDG
-135 TELEFNNGFRLF
+135 TEVEYNNGFQLY

-165 DAFGGTIK
+165 DAFGGTVK

-182 KSDEFK
+182 KSNEFK

-211 KFVNKITAANFADSD
+211 KYVNTITAAEFAKKD
-226 SVTVTATYTANEGF
+226 SVTVTATYVSNTF
-240 DDSKIHVT
+240 DEKYISVI
-248 LDANGGT
+248 LNANGGT
-255 IDGKESA
+255 IEGKESA

-292 WNSKKDGKGKNCKYL
+292 WYSKKDGKGKNCKYL
-307 YWREWDKE
+307 YWREWDK
-315 NWDNDRESEF
+315 DRDSEF
-325 ERDGLITEDSGYER
+325 ERDGLITEDGGYER
-339 YLNLT
+339 YHNLT
-344 LYATWTKDASS
+344 LYAAWTKDAST

-360 KVIESNDGIKGSIEF
+360 KVIESSDGIKGSIEF
-375 ADGIDSNYKLVI
+375 ADGIDSNCKLII

-402 FIADIKVLKDNEI
+402 FIADINVLKDNEI
-415 VEISGTKMK
+415 VHISGTKMK

-478 TNSTPGNSE
+478 TNSTPGNLE

-492 NADKKTKAELDK
+492 NADKKTKAENDK
-504 STSNATETKSTSP
+504 STSKATGTKSTSP

-528 LAILLISG
+528 FAILLISG
-536 GTVTELLILSGKKRE
+536 GTVTELLILSDKKRV

>member
-1 MKNQKT
+1 MKGKNQKV
-7 KNEKAKRKI
+7 KRKA
-16 GVKLKAALLMLLVAV
+16 VTKLRGALIMLLVAV

-49 KYSLVLQCNV
+49 KYSLVLQCNA

-110 DTTKADDEIPISKFT
+110 GTSKADDEIPISKFT
-125 SSGNVYLNDG
+125 SSGNVYLNNG
-135 TELEFNNGFRLF
+135 TELEFNNGFQLY
-147 GVFSDK
+147 GVFSEK

-165 DAFGGTIK
+165 DAFGGTIE

-211 KFVNKITAANFADSD
+211 KFVNKITAADFADRD
-226 SVTVTATYTANEGF
+226 SVTVTATYVSNIF
-240 DDSKIHVT
+240 DENYISVT
-248 LDANGGT
+248 LNANGGT
-255 IDGKESA
+255 INGEKSA
-262 KYNYLGGGNSGTS
+262 QYNYLGGGNSGTS
-275 MSLLPYVPTRS
+275 MSLLPYVPVRN
-286 GYTFNG
+286 GYIFNG
-292 WNSKKDGKGKNCKYL
+292 WNSKKDGSGKNYKYL

-339 YLNLT
+339 YRNLT
-344 LYATWTKDASS
+344 LYATWTEDAST

-375 ADGIDSNYKLVI
+375 AEGVDSDYKLII

-402 FIADIKVLKDNEI
+402 FIADINVLKDNEI
-415 VEISGTKMK
+415 VEINGTKMK
-424 IRIALPEELKGYNTY
+424 IKIALPEELKGYNTY
-439 SVVYILNDE
+439 SVVYILNNE

-472 GIIATN
+472 GIVATN

-492 NADKKTKAELDK
+492 SGGKQTKADNDK
-504 STSNATETKSTSP
+504 SISNATETKSTSP
-517 KTGSEGMLILL
+517 KTGNESMFILL

-536 GTVTELLILSGKKRE
+536 GTVTELLILSGKKKE
-551 KNRK
+551 KNSK

>member
-1 MKNQKT
+1 MKGKNQKV
-7 KNEKAKRKI
+7 KRKI
-16 GVKLKAALLMLLVAV
+16 GVKLKGALIMLLVAV

-49 KYSLVLQCNV
+49 KYSLVLECNA

-67 ETSKIVKFDVADGE
+67 DTAKIVKFDVADGE

-110 DTTKADDEIPISKFT
+110 DTSKADDEIPISKF
-125 SSGNVYLNDG
+125 SRSGNVYLNNG
-135 TELEFNNGFRLF
+135 TEVEFKNGFFLY

-165 DAFGGTIK
+165 DAFGGTVK

-182 KSDEFK
+182 KSNEFK

-200 GCTFKGWDLNG
+200 GFTFKGWDLNG
-211 KFVNKITAANFADSD
+211 KYVNKITAADFADRD
-226 SVTVTATYTANEGF
+226 SVTVIATYTANEGF

-255 IDGKESA
+255 IDGKKSA

-292 WNSKKDGKGKNCKYL
+292 WNSKKDGTGKNYKYL

-325 ERDGLITEDSGYER
+325 ERDGLIKEDSGYER

-344 LYATWTKDASS
+344 LYATWTKDAST

-375 ADGIDSNYKLVI
+375 AEGIDSTYKLII

-472 GIIATN
+472 GIVATN

-492 NADKKTKAELDK
+492 NADKKTKAENDK
-504 STSNATETKSTSP
+504 STSNATDTKSTSP

>member
-1 MKNQKT
+1 MKGKNQKV
-7 KNEKAKRKI
+7 KRKA
-16 GVKLKAALLMLLVAV
+16 VTKLRGALIMLLVAV
-31 FSISGIICVN
+31 FSISGIVCVN

-49 KYSLVLQCNV
+49 KYSLVLLCSD
-59 MSEGTIDG
+59 MFGTIDG
-67 ETSKIVKFDVADGE
+67 ETSKIIKFDVADGE

-110 DTTKADDEIPISKFT
+110 DTSKADDEIPISKFT
-125 SSGNVYLNDG
+125 CSGNVYLNDG
-135 TELEFNNGFRLF
+135 TEVEFNNGFRLY
-147 GVFSDK
+147 GRFSEK

-188 TVDLTKYEPERK
+188 TVDLSNYVPTRK
-200 GCTFKGWDLNG
+200 GCNFIGWDLNG
-211 KFVNKITAANFADSD
+211 KYVNKITAADFADRD
-226 SVTVTATYTANEGF
+226 SVTVIATYTTNEGF

-255 IDGKESA
+255 IDGKKSA

-275 MSLLPYVPTRS
+275 MSLLPYVPVRN

-292 WNSKKDGKGKNCKYL
+292 WNSKKDSSGKNYKYL

-315 NWDNDRESEF
+315 NWGNDDRESEF
-325 ERDGLITEDSGYER
+325 ERDGLITEDGGYER

-344 LYATWTKDASS
+344 LYATWTKDAST

-375 ADGIDSNYKLVI
+375 ADGIDSTYKLII

-402 FIADIKVLKDNEI
+402 FIADINVLQDNEI
-415 VEISGTKMK
+415 VQINGTKMK
-424 IRIALPEELKGYNTY
+424 IKIALPEELKGYDTY

-472 GIIATN
+472 GIVATN

-492 NADKKTKAELDK
+492 NGDKKAKAENDK
-504 STSNATETKSTSP
+504 STSNATDTKSTSP

-536 GTVTELLILSGKKRE
+536 GTVTELLILSGKKIE

>member
-1 MKNQKT
+1 MKGKNQKV
-7 KNEKAKRKI
+7 KRKA
-16 GVKLKAALLMLLVAV
+16 VTKLRGALIMLLVAV

-49 KYSLVLQCNV
+49 KYSLVLQCGGW
-59 MSEGTIDG
+59 SEEGTIDG

-110 DTTKADDEIPISKFT
+110 DTSKADDEIPISKFT
-125 SSGNVYLNDG
+125 CSGNVYLNDG
-135 TELEFNNGFRLF
+135 TEVEFNNGFRLY
-147 GVFSDK
+147 GRFSEK

-188 TVDLTKYEPERK
+188 TVDLSNYVPTRK
-200 GCTFKGWDLNG
+200 GCNFIGWDLNG
-211 KFVNKITAANFADSD
+211 KYVNKITAADFADRD
-226 SVTVTATYTANEGF
+226 SVTVIATYTTNEGF

-255 IDGKESA
+255 IDGKKSA

-275 MSLLPYVPTRS
+275 MSLLPYVPVRN

-292 WNSKKDGKGKNCKYL
+292 WNSKKDSSGKNYKYL

-315 NWDNDRESEF
+315 NWGNDDRESEF
-325 ERDGLITEDSGYER
+325 ERDGLITEDGGYER

-344 LYATWTKDASS
+344 LYATWTKDAST

-375 ADGIDSNYKLVI
+375 ADGIDSTYKLII

-402 FIADIKVLKDNEI
+402 FIADINVLQDNEI
-415 VEISGTKMK
+415 VQINGTKMK
-424 IRIALPEELKGYNTY
+424 IKIALPEELKGYNTY

-472 GIIATN
+472 GIVATN

-492 NADKKTKAELDK
+492 NADKKTKAENDK
-504 STSNATETKSTSP
+504 SNSNATDTKSTSP

-536 GTVTELLILSGKKRE
+536 GTVTELLILSGKKKE

>member
-1 MKNQKT
+1 MKGKNQKV
-7 KNEKAKRKI
+7 KRKT
-16 GVKLKAALLMLLVAV
+16 GAKLKGALIMLLVAV

-49 KYSLVLQCNV
+49 KYSLVLECNA

-67 ETSKIVKFDVADGE
+67 ETSKIIKFDVADGE

-110 DTTKADDEIPISKFT
+110 DTSKADDEIPISKF
-125 SSGNVYLNDG
+125 SRSGNVYLNNG
-135 TELEFNNGFRLF
+135 TEVEFNNGFFLY

-165 DAFGGTIK
+165 DAFGGTVK

-182 KSDEFK
+182 KSNEFK

-211 KFVNKITAANFADSD
+211 KYVNKITAADFADRD
-226 SVTVTATYTANEGF
+226 SVTVIATYTANEGF
-240 DDSKIHVT
+240 DGSKIHVT

-255 IDGKESA
+255 IDGKKSA

-292 WNSKKDGKGKNCKYL
+292 WNSKKDSSGKNYKYL

-344 LYATWTKDASS
+344 LYATWTKDAST

-375 ADGIDSNYKLVI
+375 ADGIDSTYKLII

-472 GIIATN
+472 GIVATN
-478 TNSTPGNSE
+478 TNSIPGNSE
-487 DNSNK
+487 NNSNK
-492 NADKKTKAELDK
+492 NADKKTKAENDK
-504 STSNATETKSTSP
+504 STSNATDTKSTSP

-536 GTVTELLILSGKKRE
+536 GTVTELLILSSKKRE

>member
-1 MKNQKT
+1 MKGKNQKV
-7 KNEKAKRKI
+7 KRKT
-16 GVKLKAALLMLLVAV
+16 GAKLKGALIMLLVAV

-49 KYSLVLQCNV
+49 KYSLVLQCSGL
-59 MSEGTIDG
+59 SEGTIDG
-67 ETSKIVKFDVADGE
+67 ETSKIIKFDVADGE

-105 STDFS
+105 STDFF
-110 DTTKADDEIPISKFT
+110 DTSKADDEIPISKFN

-135 TELEFNNGFRLF
+135 TEVKFNNGFSLY

-165 DAFGGTIK
+165 DAFGGTVK

-182 KSDEFK
+182 KSNEFK

-211 KFVNKITAANFADSD
+211 KYVNTITAAEFAEKD
-226 SVTVTATYTANEGF
+226 SVTVTATYVSNTF
-240 DDSKIHVT
+240 DEKYISVI
-248 LDANGGT
+248 LNANGGT
-255 IDGKESA
+255 IEGKKSA

-275 MSLLPYVPTRS
+275 MSLLPYVPTKS

-292 WNSKKDGKGKNCKYL
+292 WSSKKDGTGKNYKYL
-307 YWREWDKE
+307 YWREWDK
-315 NWDNDRESEF
+315 NRDSKF

-339 YLNLT
+339 YHNLT
-344 LYATWTKDASS
+344 LYATWTKDAST

-360 KVIESNDGIKGSIEF
+360 KVIESSDGIKGSIEF
-375 ADGIDSNYKLVI
+375 ADGIDSNCKLII

-402 FIADIKVLKDNEI
+402 FIADINVLKDNEI
-415 VEISGTKMK
+415 VHISGTKMK

-439 SVVYILNDE
+439 SVVYIFNDE

-478 TNSTPGNSE
+478 TNSTPGNSK

-492 NADKKTKAELDK
+492 NADKKTKAENDK
-504 STSNATETKSTSP
+504 STSKATHTKSTSP
-517 KTGSEGMLILL
+517 KTGSEGMLFLL
-528 LAILLISG
+528 FAILLISG
-536 GTVTELLILSGKKRE
+536 GTVTELLILSGKKRV

>member
-1 MKNQKT
+1 MKGKNQKV
-7 KNEKAKRKI
+7 KRKT
-16 GVKLKAALLMLLVAV
+16 GAKLKGALIMLLVAV

-49 KYSLVLQCNV
+49 KYSLVLECNA

-67 ETSKIVKFDVADGE
+67 ETSKIIKFDVADGE

-110 DTTKADDEIPISKFT
+110 DTSKADDEIPISKF
-125 SSGNVYLNDG
+125 SRSGNVYLNNG
-135 TELEFNNGFRLF
+135 TEVEFKNGFFLY

-165 DAFGGTIK
+165 DAFGGTVK

-182 KSDEFK
+182 KSSEFK

-211 KFVNKITAANFADSD
+211 KYVNKITAADFADRD
-226 SVTVTATYTANEGF
+226 SVTVIATYTANEGF

-255 IDGKESA
+255 IDGKKSA

-292 WNSKKDGKGKNCKYL
+292 WNSKKDGSGKNYKYL

-344 LYATWTKDASS
+344 LYATWTKDAST

-375 ADGIDSNYKLVI
+375 ADGIDSTYKLII

-415 VEISGTKMK
+415 VQISGTKMK

-492 NADKKTKAELDK
+492 NADKKTKAENNK
-504 STSNATETKSTSP
+504 STSNATDTKSTSP

>member
-1 MKNQKT
+1 MKGKNQKV
-7 KNEKAKRKI
+7 KRKA
-16 GVKLKAALLMLLVAV
+16 VTKLRGALIMLLVAV

-49 KYSLVLQCNV
+49 KYSLVLQCGGW
-59 MSEGTIDG
+59 SGTIDG
-67 ETSKIVKFDVADGE
+67 ETAKIVKFDVADGE

-110 DTTKADDEIPISKFT
+110 DTSKADDEIPISKFT

-200 GCTFKGWDLNG
+200 DCTFKGWDLNG
-211 KFVNKITAANFADSD
+211 KFVNKITAADFADSD
-226 SVTVTATYTANEGF
+226 SVTVTATYVSNIF
-240 DDSKIHVT
+240 YDDEMSVT
-248 LDANGGT
+248 LNANGGT
-255 IDGKESA
+255 IEGEKSA
-262 KYNYLGGGNSGTS
+262 QYNYLGGGNSGTS

-292 WNSKKDGKGKNCKYL
+292 WNAKKDGSGKNYKYL
-307 YWREWDKE
+307 YWREWDK
-315 NWDNDRESEF
+315 DRKSEF
-325 ERDGLITEDSGYER
+325 ERDGLITNDNGYER
-339 YLNLT
+339 YRNLT
-344 LYATWTKDASS
+344 LYATWTKDAST

-375 ADGIDSNYKLVI
+375 ADGIDSNYKLII

-402 FIADIKVLKDNEI
+402 FIADINVLKDNEI
-415 VEISGTKMK
+415 VQISGTKMK

-439 SVVYILNDE
+439 SVVYILNNE

-472 GIIATN
+472 GIVATN
-478 TNSTPGNSE
+478 TGLTPGNSE

-492 NADKKTKAELDK
+492 NGGKQTKADNDK

-517 KTGSEGMLILL
+517 KTGNESMFILL

-536 GTVTELLILSGKKRE
+536 GTVTELLILSGKKKE
-551 KNRK
+551 KNSK

>member
-1 MKNQKT
+1 MKGKNQKV
-7 KNEKAKRKI
+7 KRKA
-16 GVKLKAALLMLLVAV
+16 VTKLRGALIMLLVAV

-41 AATIKDDG
+41 AATVKDDG
-49 KYSLVLQCNV
+49 KYSLVLQCGGW
-59 MSEGTIDG
+59 SEAGTIDG

-105 STDFS
+105 SIHFS
-110 DTTKADDEIPISKFT
+110 DTSKADDEIPISKFT

-135 TELEFNNGFRLF
+135 TELDFNNGYRIY

-211 KFVNKITAANFADSD
+211 KFVNKITAADFADRD
-226 SVTVTATYTANEGF
+226 SVTVTATYTTNEGF
-240 DDSKIHVT
+240 DDSQIHVT

-255 IDGKESA
+255 IDGKKSA

-275 MSLLPYVPTRS
+275 MSLLPYVPTRN

-292 WNSKKDGKGKNCKYL
+292 WNAKKDGSGKNYKYL
-307 YWREWDKE
+307 YWREWDK
-315 NWDNDRESEF
+315 NRESEF
-325 ERDGLITEDSGYER
+325 ERDGLITEGSGYER
-339 YLNLT
+339 YRNLT
-344 LYATWTKDASS
+344 LYATWTKDAST

-375 ADGIDSNYKLVI
+375 AEGVDSNYKLII

-402 FIADIKVLKDNEI
+402 FIADINVLKDNEI
-415 VEISGTKMK
+415 VQISGTKMK

-439 SVVYILNDE
+439 SVVYILNNE

-472 GIIATN
+472 GIVATN
-478 TNSTPGNSE
+478 TDLTPGNSE

-492 NADKKTKAELDK
+492 NGGKQTKADNDK
-504 STSNATETKSTSP
+504 STSNATDTKSTSP
-517 KTGSEGMLILL
+517 KTGNESMFILL

-536 GTVTELLILSGKKRE
+536 GTVTELLILSGKKKE
-551 KNRK
+551 KNSK

>member
-1 MKNQKT
+1 MKGKNQKV
-7 KNEKAKRKI
+7 KRKT
-16 GVKLKAALLMLLVAV
+16 GAKLKGALIMLLVAV

-41 AATIKDDG
+41 AATIKNDG
-49 KYSLVLQCNV
+49 KYSLVLQCSGL
-59 MSEGTIDG
+59 SEGTIDG
-67 ETSKIVKFDVADGE
+67 ETSKIIKFDVADGE

-105 STDFS
+105 STDFF
-110 DTTKADDEIPISKFT
+110 DTSKADDEIPISKFN

-135 TELEFNNGFRLF
+135 TEVKFNNGFSLY

-165 DAFGGTIK
+165 DAFGGTVK

-182 KSDEFK
+182 KSNEFK

-211 KFVNKITAANFADSD
+211 KYVNTITAAEFAKKD
-226 SVTVTATYTANEGF
+226 SVTVTATYVSNTF
-240 DDSKIHVT
+240 DEKYISVI
-248 LDANGGT
+248 LNANGGT
-255 IDGKESA
+255 IEGKKSA

-275 MSLLPYVPTRS
+275 MSLLPYVPTKS

-292 WNSKKDGKGKNCKYL
+292 WNSKKDGTGKNYKYL
-307 YWREWDKE
+307 YWREWDK
-315 NWDNDRESEF
+315 DRDSEF

-339 YLNLT
+339 YHNLT
-344 LYATWTKDASS
+344 LYATWTIDAST

-375 ADGIDSNYKLVI
+375 ADGIDSNCKLII

-402 FIADIKVLKDNEI
+402 FIADINVLKDNKI
-415 VEISGTKMK
+415 VHISDTKMK

-492 NADKKTKAELDK
+492 NADKKTKAENDK
-504 STSNATETKSTSP
+504 STSKATGTKSTSP

-528 LAILLISG
+528 FAILLISG
-536 GTVTELLILSGKKRE
+536 GTVTELLILSGKKRV